1 MGLILMCASNLA
13 RPQMFAGK
21 DERKGKKTSW
31 LGINENPRP
40 EKFQHYVKYADLFLT
55 LQSLNNLG

>member
-13 RPQMFAGK
+13 RPQIFEGK

-31 LGINENPRP
+31 LGINENSRP
-40 EKFQHYVKYADLFLT
+40 EKFQDYVKYTDLFLT